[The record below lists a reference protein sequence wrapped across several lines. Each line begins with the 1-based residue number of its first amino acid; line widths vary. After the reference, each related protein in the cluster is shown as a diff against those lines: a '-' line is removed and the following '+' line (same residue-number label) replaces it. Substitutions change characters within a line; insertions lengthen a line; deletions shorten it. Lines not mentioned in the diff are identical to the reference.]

1 MSCLLA
7 STLGTKRNQARKRE
21 EKMKED
27 AGRGEARGGTERLE
41 GAEAETQVQSSLPCA
56 GA

>member
-1 MSCLLA
+1 MSPGF
-7 STLGTKRNQARKRE
+7 SLGTKRNQARKRG

-27 AGRGEARGGTERLE
+27 VGRGEVRGGTERLE
-41 GAEAETQVQSSLPCA
+41 EAEAETQVQSSLPFA